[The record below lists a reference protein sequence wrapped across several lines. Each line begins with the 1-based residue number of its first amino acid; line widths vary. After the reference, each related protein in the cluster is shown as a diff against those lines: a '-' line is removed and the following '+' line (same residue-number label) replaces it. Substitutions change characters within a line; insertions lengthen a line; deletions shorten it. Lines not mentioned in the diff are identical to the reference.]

1 MIDTMNL
8 IVVAGAIVGQ
18 IVHVIKKRTEDGKGD
33 GQSEWSVFRRW
44 VVARPINT
52 IAAALVGC
60 GASLGL
66 TTTTDPLLAF
76 LQAVVTGIAANS
88 VVNRPGE

>member
-1 MIDTMNL
+1 MIDMDL
-8 IVVAGAIVGQ
+8 IVVAGAICGQ
-18 IVHVIKKRTEDGKGD
+18 IVHVIKKRTEDGKED
-33 GQSEWSVFRRW
+33 GASEWSVFRRW
-44 VVARPINT
+44 VLARPVNT

-66 TTTTDPLLAF
+66 ATTTDPLLAF
-76 LQAVVTGIAANS
+76 LQALVTGIAANS

>member
-1 MIDTMNL
+1 MIDTNL
-8 IVVAGAIVGQ
+8 IVVAGAICGQ
-18 IVHVIKKRTEDGKGD
+18 IVHVIKKRTEDGKED
-33 GQSEWSVFRRW
+33 GQSEWAVFRRW
-44 VVARPINT
+44 VLARPVNT

-66 TTTTDPLLAF
+66 ATTTDPLLAF
-76 LQAVVTGIAANS
+76 LQALVTGIAANS